1 MPAWLTEFQN
11 CIPGWLVEFPNSI
24 FVDIKKPIDNA
35 IQYML
40 ENWDPFF
47 DAISSVLRLL
57 LNGIGGFIDRIPWW
71 LFIIAVFVATYK
83 MTKKLSNAVLYS
95 ALLLFVGMIGLWEM
109 MYDTLAI
116 VISSV
121 LISLFVGLPVGIAIS
136 SSKKANSAMLP
147 LLDTMQTMPS
157 FVYLIPAVMLLGLGN
172 VPAVIATTIYA
183 VPPVIRLTSHGIQQ
197 VDIEV
202 VEAAK
207 AFGATKMQTLF
218 KVQIPQ
224 ALPTIMTGVNQTIM
238 MAISMVV
245 TCSMIGA
252 TGLGSEVLI
261 GINRLESGRGFAAG
275 IAIVIIAI
283 IMDRLTQGIFQ
294 KEKDAQ

>member
-1 MPAWLTEFQN
+1 VN
-11 CIPGWLVEFPNSI
+11 
-24 FVDIKKPIDNA
+24 IKEPIDNA
-35 IQYML
+35 IGYML
-40 ENWDPFF
+40 KNWDPFF
-47 DAISSVLRLL
+47 DAISNVLRAL
-57 LNGIGGFIDRIPWW
+57 LNGIGTVVNIIPWW
-71 LFIIAVFVATYK
+71 LLIIAVFLVTLK
-83 MTKKLSNAVLYS
+83 MNKKISRSLLYS
-95 ALLLFVGMIGLWEM
+95 AMLFFVGAIGLWAM
-109 MYDTLAI
+109 MYETLTI
-116 VISSV
+116 VITSV
-121 LISLFVGLPVGIAIS
+121 IISLLIGLPIGILIS
-136 SSKKANSAMLP
+136 SSKKANSVIRPM
-147 LLDTMQTMPS
+147 LDTMQTMPS

-202 VEAAK
+202 VEAAR
-207 AFGATKMQTLF
+207 AFGATRTQTLF

-224 ALPTIMTGVNQTIM
+224 AMPTIMTGVNQTIM

-252 TGLGSEVLI
+252 TGLGSEVLK

-283 IMDRLTQGIFQ
+283 IMDRLTQGIFK
-294 KEKDAQ
+294 KENDA

>member
-1 MPAWLTEFQN
+1 MSEWLF
-11 CIPGWLVEFPNSI
+11 EFPEKL
-24 FVDIKKPIDNA
+24 FVDIKAPIDHA
-35 IQYML
+35 IDFML
-40 ENWDPFF
+40 QNWGPFF
-47 DAISSVLRLL
+47 DGVSGGLRGLL
-57 LNGIGGFIDRIPWW
+57 SAVGTIVNLIPWW
-71 LFIIAVFVATYK
+71 LLAILVFIATYH
-83 MTKKLSNAVLYS
+83 MSKKLSKAFLYS
-95 ALLLFVGMIGLWEM
+95 VLLLFVGVIGLWDL
-109 MYDTLAI
+109 MYETLTI
-116 VISSV
+116 IITSVI
-121 LISLFVGLPVGIAIS
+121 ISLLIGLPIGVLVS
-136 SSKKANSAMLP
+136 SSKRMNAIVRP
-147 LLDTMQTMPS
+147 ILDTMQTMPS

-183 VPPVIRLTSHGIQQ
+183 VPPVIRMTSHGIQQ

-207 AFGATKMQTLF
+207 AFGSTKVQTLF

-252 TGLGSEVLI
+252 TGLGSEVLK

-275 IAIVIIAI
+275 IAIVIIAVI
-283 IMDRLTQGIFQ
+283 LDRLTQGLFK
-294 KEKDAQ
+294 KEDVGQ